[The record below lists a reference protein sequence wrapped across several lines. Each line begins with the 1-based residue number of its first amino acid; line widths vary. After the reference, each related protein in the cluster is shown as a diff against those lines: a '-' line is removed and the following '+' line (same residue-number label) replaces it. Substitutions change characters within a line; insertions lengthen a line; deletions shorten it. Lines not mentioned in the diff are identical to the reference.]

1 MLASSLA
8 TLEAHDPNVLRL
20 YEGLI
25 FSTARRYSIFVE
37 EDLEDIQQI
46 LRVKVFRALESYD
59 GAKAPARTDGRDP
72 RDAYVFQCVRNQAK
86 DLLKKKPRHESY
98 IDDSF
103 ADEEGSG
110 RDWFEHSIGM
120 ATTHDQVYG
129 EIEDDDL
136 VVPNTLTELERQV
149 VCLLYAGYRQS
160 EVARSLCLVK
170 RDMER
175 AMRSIRLK
183 MEDWRPTVLVKVPEL
198 LGATVGVAA

>member
-1 MLASSLA
+1 MLVYSLA

-59 GAKAPARTDGRDP
+59 GSKALPRTDGRSP

-86 DLLKKKPRHESY
+86 DLLKKKPRHETY
-98 IDDSF
+98 IDDVGL
-103 ADEEGSG
+103 ADDGEG
-110 RDWFEHSIGM
+110 RDWFEGAFGV
-120 ATTHDQVYG
+120 ATTHDEVYG
-129 EIEDDDL
+129 QIEDDDL
-136 VVPNTLTELERQV
+136 VVPNTLTDLERRV
-149 VCLLYAGYRQS
+149 ICLLYAGYRQS
-160 EVARSLCLVK
+160 EVARSLSLVK

-183 MEDWRPTVLVKVPEL
+183 MEDWRPTVLVEVEVLEPVL
-198 LGATVGVAA
+198 AVAA